1 MVTSNKYP
9 SNATMLQPKPVRSY
23 VTNKNAIPTNRVNTT
38 RKKHQCLRHKH
49 TLTFSL
55 QEDRRRAQ
63 HWQQTRN
70 VWVTIDN
77 TIFFSQQTRVRYL
90 KLAGIDAGVQYV
102 DASILDCRCRSEV
115 VPTRRTEFNNV
126 ATPIIFWFL
135 YACHEIP
142 YPDPIF
148 GWLQNVDNSFRD
160 NFAGS

>member
-1 MVTSNKYP
+1 MQYEPRKQNKK
-9 SNATMLQPKPVRSY
+9 NTNVY
-23 VTNKNAIPTNRVNTT
+23 VT
-38 RKKHQCLRHKH
+38 KH

-63 HWQQTRN
+63 HRQQTRT
-70 VWVTIDN
+70 VTTDTIILYV
-77 TIFFSQQTRVRYL
+77 IFFLQQTRVRYL
-90 KLAGIDAGVQYV
+90 KLAGIDACVQYV

-142 YPDPIF
+142 YPDSIF
-148 GWLQNVDNSFRD
+148 RWLRNVDNSFRD
-160 NFAGS
+160 NFARS